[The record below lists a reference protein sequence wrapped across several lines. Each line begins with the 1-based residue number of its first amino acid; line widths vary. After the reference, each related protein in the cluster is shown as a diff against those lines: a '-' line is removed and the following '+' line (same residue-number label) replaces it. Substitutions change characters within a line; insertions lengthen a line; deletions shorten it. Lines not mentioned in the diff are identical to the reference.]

1 VRLSRI
7 EEQHP
12 PATLKRRNKN
22 THYFCQKKK
31 SSLFFTL
38 FFFVGKEKSPRK
50 IESAKKPPYSSQSD
64 DVVKRRRR
72 RRRCSFCAY
81 NTLFFS
87 PFACR
92 PLRRPPSFCARKHR
106 CLSRDEVF
114 IALFLSKRRLWGREK
129 TTTRERPSTQKRE
142 RRNDDDEE
150 EEETNRTLFLVCA
163 VTLGRARD
171 ADDKE
176 AANINS
182 VCTSSFIKRLWGT
195 KKM

>member
-1 VRLSRI
+1 MRLSRI

-81 NTLFFS
+81 NALFFS

-106 CLSRDEVF
+106 MMMMMMPMSLSRRGF
-114 IALFLSKRRLWGREK
+114 QCALFIQTTTLGTREDDETFHAETRAQKRRRNQPYLISGLRSHS
-129 TTTRERPSTQKRE
+129 RSRE
-142 RRNDDDEE
+142 RR
-150 EEETNRTLFLVCA
+150 
-163 VTLGRARD
+163 GR
-171 ADDKE
+171 
-176 AANINS
+176 
-182 VCTSSFIKRLWGT
+182 
-195 KKM
+195 